1 MRLVS
6 TFCDANKLDIPKE
19 MNKFL
24 ERYVSET
31 GSGKKIENP
40 NRPITNKETE
50 TVIISPNLHTQKK

>member
-24 ERYVSET
+24 ERYEFQKLDQV
-31 GSGKKIENP
+31 K
-40 NRPITNKETE
+40 NRQ
-50 TVIISPNLHTQKK
+50 S